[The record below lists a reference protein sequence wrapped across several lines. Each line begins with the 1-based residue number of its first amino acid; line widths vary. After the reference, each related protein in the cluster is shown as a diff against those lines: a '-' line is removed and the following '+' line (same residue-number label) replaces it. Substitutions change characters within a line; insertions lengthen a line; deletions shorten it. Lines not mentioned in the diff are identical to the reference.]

1 MENAKE
7 WVERVGYQTGGGV
20 VQPNRNIIINKYLGY
35 MSQNNNDFLGITKQW
50 QFQFK
55 FLDVNLKC
63 SSYT

>member
-1 MENAKE
+1 MQNAKE

-20 VQPNRNIIINKYLGY
+20 VQPNRNTILKYLGY
-35 MSQNNNDFLGITKQW
+35 MSQNNNDFLSITKQW
-50 QFQFK
+50 QFQFQ